1 MGSSHERY
9 EELALGHVL
18 GGLRSDDAAEFRA
31 HLVECRECRMRVAE
45 LRDIAADLAAT
56 EREERRRAAIATE
69 VAQSEDGE
77 GETSGRW
84 ARLTSR
90 LPHIGVALATLAV
103 LGVMFWNYHLRQ
115 VSGEQ
120 DQLLV
125 RWSQALAVLAQGE
138 ALPVQTRGEVTAVAA
153 VEGDEV
159 ALVLTGIPA
168 FGRDQLLYV
177 WKEEDRADHAVAVEW
192 ARGPVE
198 GPLSLV
204 EELADAD
211 TLIVTLERA
220 GVQAPEE
227 PSDRELARV
236 ELGP

>member
-1 MGSSHERY
+1 MGRAHERY

-18 GGLRSDDAAEFRA
+18 GGLHSDDAAEFRA

-69 VAQSEDGE
+69 VARREDGE
-77 GETSGRW
+77 GDAHGRW
-84 ARLTSR
+84 ARLTAHV
-90 LPHIGVALATLAV
+90 PHIGAALATLAV

-115 VSGEQ
+115 VTGEQ
-120 DQLLV
+120 GQLLIS
-125 RWSQALAVLAQGE
+125 WSQALAVLADGE
-138 ALPVQTRGEVTAVAA
+138 ALPVETRAPVTGVAA

-168 FGRDQLLYV
+168 FGREQLLYV
-177 WKEEDRADHAVAVEW
+177 WSQEDGPAGAVVVDRT
-192 ARGPVE
+192 RGPVE

-220 GVQAPEE
+220 GAEAPEE
-227 PSDRELARV
+227 PSHRELARV